1 MKTSTNDPFRAFV
14 WFLMVIA
21 ALTII
26 GTCSQKMNGQNHIK
40 QISKW

>member
-1 MKTSTNDPFRAFV
+1 MKTSTNSPFRAFV

-26 GTCSQKMNGQNHIK
+26 GTCSQNANGQNPIK
-40 QISKW
+40 QVSKW